1 MAESK
6 AIDELR
12 KRRRSEE
19 IITKT
24 EGLAIEDFRVG
35 MEKKPRIF
43 ENQQSPGKFLKEGV
57 KAVRRNSVGIK
68 WSETLEVP
76 ETLSKLQK
84 WRLGI
89 TPDVF
94 LKLEG
99 QLYLTN
105 TLKEKDGCEY
115 QLVPSITDISNF
127 VYIKLVRYL
136 DVYQLMRLLIWRHFN
151 LEQLIP
157 MDSLLDLF
165 EKDTSLYE
173 QINKRTIE
181 NTTIKNTCLT
191 VKKHTGKRL
200 FWTVTQRWA
209 ARNTRDHYIKGFI
222 VPTPMLCDLNFTES
236 NKAFMKEF
244 LIILLKA
251 EVQTGTICKI
261 CCDVLGFKNEEDK
274 KAEEVI
280 LDIMDIVEH
289 PERVIQEA
297 AVQRKSITDFS
308 QDRKDISAAIKIQ
321 WFYRKRL
328 RRIAWAVRIIEEWWE
343 PMRIEGMEARRD
355 AAEAWQAE
363 SAIITQPDDFNYE
376 KLVEDLKKDYHKDN
390 FKNPQKRDFC
400 YWFQN
405 IFVAS
410 MITSVAMMWTNLRP
424 IETMLGESTIDAVHR
439 KLFTI
444 GILHLFTLCRMNQW
458 IKWTQTIFL
467 LLVFGS
473 LLHTFH
479 PFLEYSI
486 PVIMLFVPILGRYW
500 WVTLIG
506 NGILLLFIWGEDTAI
521 NIFTGVW
528 LLYLPVTVVASSRE
542 GKVIDMLHKVAT
554 NYVVIVMMGFYI
566 AAAAILAFTCVQSS
580 EL

>member
-6 AIDELR
+6 AIDDLR

-19 IITKT
+19 VIEGTKR
-24 EGLAIEDFRVG
+24 LPVEDFRVG
-35 MEKKPRIF
+35 MGKKPRIF
-43 ENQQSPGKFLKEGV
+43 ENDQSPRKFLKEGV

-68 WSETLEVP
+68 WSETIEVP
-76 ETLSKLQK
+76 EKLSKLQK

-89 TPDVF
+89 TPDIF

-99 QLYLTN
+99 QLYFTN
-105 TLKEKDGCEY
+105 ILKEKEGCEY
-115 QLVPSITDISNF
+115 QVVPSITDISNF

-151 LEQLIP
+151 HEQLIP
-157 MDSLLDLF
+157 MDSMLDLF
-165 EKDTSLYE
+165 EKDSSLYE
-173 QINKRTIE
+173 QINKQNIE

-191 VKKHTGKRL
+191 VKNHTGKRL
-200 FWTVTQRWA
+200 FWTVTQRLA
-209 ARNTRDHYIKGFI
+209 ARNTRDRYIKGFT

-236 NKAFMKEF
+236 NKEFMKEF
-244 LIILLKA
+244 FIVLLKA
-251 EVQTGTICKI
+251 EVNTETICKI
-261 CCDVLGFKNEEDK
+261 CCDVLGFNNEEDK

-280 LDIMDIVEH
+280 LEIVEH

-308 QDRKDISAAIKIQ
+308 QNRKDISAAIKIQ

-328 RRIAWAVRIIEEWWE
+328 KKIARAVRIIEELWE
-343 PMRIEGMEARRD
+343 PMRREGMEVRREI
-355 AAEAWQAE
+355 AEAWEAHAAVVTQA
-363 SAIITQPDDFNYE
+363 DDFNYD
-376 KLVEDLKKDYHKDN
+376 KLYEDLKKDYHKDN
-390 FKNPQKRDFC
+390 LKNPQKRDFC

-405 IFVAS
+405 IFAAS
-410 MITSVAMMWTNLRP
+410 IITTVAMMIQVFQP
-424 IETMLGESTIDAVHR
+424 VEFIKESLGTTDYGVIGL
-439 KLFTI
+439 KLPLL
-444 GILHLFTLCRMNQW
+444 GILHLFTLCRMKQW
-458 IKWTQTIFL
+458 IKWTQTIL
-467 LLVFGS
+467 LLIIFS
-473 LLHTFH
+473 LLLHAFH

-500 WVTLIG
+500 WVTFIG

-521 NIFTGVW
+521 NIVTGVW

-542 GKVIDMLHKVAT
+542 GKIIDMLHKLMT
-554 NYVVIVMMGFYI
+554 NYVVVVMIGFYI
-566 AAAAILAFTCVQSS
+566 AATVIVACTCVQSN

>member
-19 IITKT
+19 IIAET
-24 EGLAIEDFRVG
+24 ERLAAEHYRVG
-35 MEKKPRIF
+35 MEKRPRIF
-43 ENQQSPGKFLKEGV
+43 EKQQSPGKFLKEGV

-68 WSETLEVP
+68 WSETVEVP
-76 ETLSKLQK
+76 EKLSKLQK

-94 LKLEG
+94 LKLEA

-151 LEQLIP
+151 HEQLIP

-173 QINKRTIE
+173 QINKPAIE

-200 FWTVTQRWA
+200 FWTVTQRSA
-209 ARNTRDHYIKGFI
+209 ARNTRDHYIKRFI

-251 EVQTGTICKI
+251 KVQTGTICKI
-261 CCDVLGFKNEEDK
+261 CCDVLGFNNEEDK
-274 KAEEVI
+274 KAEEII
-280 LDIMDIVEH
+280 LEIVEH

-328 RRIAWAVRIIEEWWE
+328 KRIAWAVRIIEEWWE
-343 PMRIEGMEARRD
+343 PARIEGMEVRRD
-355 AAEAWQAE
+355 IAEHFEQQVTQAG
-363 SAIITQPDDFNYE
+363 DDFNYD
-376 KLVEDLKKDYHKDN
+376 KLYEDLKKDYHKDN
-390 FKNPQKRDFC
+390 LKNPQKRDFC

-410 MITSVAMMWTNLRP
+410 MITSVAMVLHVFRP
-424 IETMLGESTIDAVHR
+424 FDFIKESMGSRGDYDIG
-439 KLFTI
+439 LNIIII

-458 IKWTQTIFL
+458 IKWTQTIL
-467 LLVFGS
+467 LLILFS
-473 LLHTFH
+473 TLLHTFH

-506 NGILLLFIWGEDTAI
+506 NGILFLFIWGEDTAI
-521 NIFTGVW
+521 NIVTGVW
-528 LLYLPVTVVASSRE
+528 LVYLPVTVVASSRE
-542 GKVIDMLHKVAT
+542 GKIIDMLHKVAT
-554 NYVVIVMMGFYI
+554 NYVVVVMIGGYI
-566 AAAAILAFTCVQSS
+566 AAAAILACTCVQSS

>member
-19 IITKT
+19 IIKKT
-24 EGLAIEDFRVG
+24 ERLAVEDFRAG
-35 MEKKPRIF
+35 MEKRPRIF
-43 ENQQSPGKFLKEGV
+43 ENEQSPGKFLKEGV

-68 WSETLEVP
+68 WSETIEVP
-76 ETLSKLQK
+76 EKLSKLQK

-136 DVYQLMRLLIWRHFN
+136 DVYQVMRLMIWRHFN
-151 LEQLIP
+151 YEELIP
-157 MDSLLDLF
+157 SDSLLHLF
-165 EKDTSLYE
+165 EKEASLYE
-173 QINKRTIE
+173 QINKPTIE
-181 NTTIKNTCLT
+181 NATIKNTCLT

-209 ARNTRDHYIKGFI
+209 ARNTRDHYIKGFNM
-222 VPTPMLCDLNFTES
+222 PTPMLCDLNFTES
-236 NKAFMKEF
+236 NKEFMKEF

-251 EVQTGTICKI
+251 EVKTETICKI

-280 LDIMDIVEH
+280 LEIVEH

-328 RRIAWAVRIIEEWWE
+328 KRIARAVRIIEEWWE
-343 PMRIEGMEARRD
+343 PLRIEGMEARRD
-355 AAEAWQAE
+355 IAEAWEAH
-363 SAIITQPDDFNYE
+363 AATVTQPADDFNYD
-376 KLVEDLKKDYHKDN
+376 KLYEDLKKDYAMDN
-390 FKNPQKRDFC
+390 LKNPPKRLFC

-405 IFVAS
+405 VFVAS
-410 MITSVAMMWTNLRP
+410 MITTVAMVWTNLRP
-424 IETMLGESTIDAVHR
+424 IETMIGESTIDVIPR
-439 KLFTI
+439 KLLTI

-467 LLVFGS
+467 LLVFGTV
-473 LLHTFH
+473 LHTFH

-521 NIFTGVW
+521 NIVTFAW

-542 GKVIDMLHKVAT
+542 GKTIDMLHKVAT
-554 NYVVIVMMGFYI
+554 NYAVVVMIGVYVI
-566 AAAAILAFTCVQSS
+566 AGAILACTCVGQSD

>member
-19 IITKT
+19 ITAETKR
-24 EGLAIEDFRVG
+24 LAIEHYRAG
-35 MEKKPRIF
+35 MEKRPRIF
-43 ENQQSPGKFLKEGV
+43 ENEQSPGKFLEEGV

-68 WSETLEVP
+68 WSDSVKVP
-76 ETLSKLQK
+76 ENLSKLQK

-89 TPDVF
+89 TPDTF

-99 QLYLTN
+99 QLYFTN
-105 TLKEKDGCEY
+105 TLKEKEGYDY
-115 QLVPSITDISNF
+115 QVVPSITDISNF

-136 DVYQLMRLLIWRHFN
+136 DVYQVMRLLIWRHFN
-151 LEQLIP
+151 HEQLIP

-165 EKDTSLYE
+165 EKDSSLYE
-173 QINKRTIE
+173 QINKQTIE

-200 FWTVTQRWA
+200 FWTVTQRLA
-209 ARNTRDHYIKGFI
+209 ARNTRDHYIKGFTT
-222 VPTPMLCDLNFTES
+222 PTPMLCDLNFTES
-236 NKAFMKEF
+236 NKSFMKEF

-251 EVQTGTICKI
+251 EVKTGTVCKI
-261 CCDVLGFKNEEDK
+261 CCDILGFKNEEDK
-274 KAEEVI
+274 RVEEVI
-280 LDIMDIVEH
+280 LEIVEH

-321 WFYRKRL
+321 WVYRKRL
-328 RRIAWAVRIIEEWWE
+328 KMIVRAVRIIEEWWE
-343 PMRIEGMEARRD
+343 PARREGMEVRRD
-355 AAEAWQAE
+355 IAEAWEVHA
-363 SAIITQPDDFNYE
+363 ATVTQPDDFNYD
-376 KLVEDLKKDYHKDN
+376 KLYEDLKKDYHKDN

-405 IFVAS
+405 VFVAS
-410 MITSVAMMWTNLRP
+410 MITTVAMMVQVFRPLEFLRESFGRTGDTLP
-424 IETMLGESTIDAVHR
+424 GMLVTV
-439 KLFTI
+439 

-458 IKWTQTIFL
+458 IKWTQTVL
-467 LLVFGS
+467 LLLFFGT

-521 NIFTGVW
+521 NIVTFAW

-542 GKVIDMLHKVAT
+542 GKVIDMLHKIMT
-554 NYVVIVMMGFYI
+554 NYVVVVMIGVHVV
-566 AAAAILAFTCVQSS
+566 AGAILACTCVGQSS